1 MEEENI
7 NSVEPENVEVS
18 STETNSEVNTPV
30 EPSVSDETAGT
41 PQKDLPETG
50 TGAETK
56 TNTLSD
62 KTDLEKATF
71 SFHKQFS
78 KQKSKYEK
86 MLAERDEQIK
96 SFAER
101 LERLENPD
109 KYRPKYRDDFKTD
122 DEFINHLVQK
132 KFEEQWKSTLDAY
145 EKEAKEKQEQED
157 LISSYKTR
165 ADESV
170 KKFFPTEEAEK
181 DYHEKIQDALEKG
194 LGEVIDEDPDLAQY
208 IIMSPN
214 SAKIMYELATNID
227 AVRDLFENT
236 TPMDKQFKIRA
247 LEQKLISTPAPVA
260 PVVEAPVVE
269 DKTKETPK
277 PIGRPGVEKQS
288 NGIDQIFNSSKSILE
303 YLDKF

>member
-7 NSVEPENVEVS
+7 IEEPNVESTESASVENTQELQPANVE
-18 STETNSEVNTPV
+18 NSAENSQPV
-30 EPSVSDETAGT
+30 ETLANEKGIGEKVVD
-41 PQKDLPETG
+41 K
-50 TGAETK
+50 
-56 TNTLSD
+56 NTLSD

-247 LEQKLISTPAPVA
+247 LEQKLISTPAPV
-260 PVVEAPVVE
+260 VEAPVVE